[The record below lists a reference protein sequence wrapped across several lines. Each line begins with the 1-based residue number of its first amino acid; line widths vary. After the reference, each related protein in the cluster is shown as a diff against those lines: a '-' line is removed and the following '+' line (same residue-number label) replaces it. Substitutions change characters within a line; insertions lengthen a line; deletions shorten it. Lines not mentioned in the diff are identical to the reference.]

1 MKKITDL
8 PVIKVGNITEHE
20 DGSASV
26 ELDLDP
32 PAVQLLLDIGFKQL
46 IREHLENEKRKK
58 NEEFDKLS

>member
-1 MKKITDL
+1 MKKVTDL

-32 PAVQLLLDIGFKQL
+32 PAVQLLLDIGLNQL
-46 IREHLENEKRKK
+46 LKEHIEEQERKK
-58 NEEFDKLS
+58 NA